1 MGPTLFSSSLER
13 TDNHS
18 LPEIPLKHMMEQKH
32 RNGCDDRSGAMS
44 SCSVLYCLMTWL
56 ISTATA
62 YDSLSLKSTAA
73 KIKSF

>member
-1 MGPTLFSSSLER
+1 MIEAA
-13 TDNHS
+13 
-18 LPEIPLKHMMEQKH
+18 
-32 RNGCDDRSGAMS
+32 AMS
-44 SCSVLYCLMTWL
+44 SRSGLYCPMTWL